1 MKKKL
6 YITRAIRIIA
16 LGLAVLACTLLL
28 QRFVLVHYDGNR
40 MRLDGYYLEE
50 KDSLDVVFIGASDC
64 YASFI
69 PGMAYEKY
77 GFTSFAYATASAT
90 AGASKTMVK
99 EVLRTQN
106 PQKIVI
112 EINAFLYGFDND
124 NKLSS
129 VRNYIDNV
137 PFNENKLEYLQSGAV
152 PIDPDA
158 VNQSPMGDQPL
169 EVKDELIEYYIPL
182 IKYHSTWNDYP
193 DPSGKY
199 LSQTIT
205 QHMDGA
211 TKLKGYRTKTA
222 TLKTEPGYPCI
233 NNTLANNNKKLALI
247 PQYDQKLREFL
258 QFLKDEGLSDK
269 VIFIRMP
276 HSVDAS
282 TYGRFKRA
290 NEAGDIIKSY
300 GFEFINF
307 ERDPKTLAY
316 PTSDYYNIDHLN
328 IYGAEKFTTYFG
340 DMLVNKYGVKPTEK
354 SDKQKA
360 NWDTAAEYYHK
371 LYDYCDHYINNEY
384 VKTGHEQ
391 TLEENSVVMKY
402 IDNYAD
408 KGGMPEVKV
417 NPSTPT
423 DEPEV

>member
-1 MKKKL
+1 M
-6 YITRAIRIIA
+6 
-16 LGLAVLACTLLL
+16 
-28 QRFVLVHYDGNR
+28 
-40 MRLDGYYLEE
+40 
-50 KDSLDVVFIGASDC
+50 
-64 YASFI
+64 
-69 PGMAYEKY
+69 
-77 GFTSFAYATASAT
+77 
-90 AGASKTMVK
+90 
-99 EVLRTQN
+99 
-106 PQKIVI
+106 
-112 EINAFLYGFDND
+112 
-124 NKLSS
+124 
-129 VRNYIDNV
+129 
-137 PFNENKLEYLQSGAV
+137 
-152 PIDPDA
+152 
-158 VNQSPMGDQPL
+158 
-169 EVKDELIEYYIPL
+169 
-182 IKYHSTWNDYP
+182 
-193 DPSGKY
+193 
-199 LSQTIT
+199 
-205 QHMDGA
+205 
-211 TKLKGYRTKTA
+211 
-222 TLKTEPGYPCI
+222 GYPCI
-233 NNTLANNNKKLALI
+233 NNTLANNNKRLALI

-408 KGGMPEVKV
+408 KGVMPEVKV